1 MADELMVNYNDINYM
16 YDMIQKFPNKKYIVR
31 IRKDDKVNWEELR
44 MFNDKVNLIVALED
58 MLNAK
63 SNCGID
69 LKYYF
74 AYPITTWAE
83 VRLLLDLGVSELFI
97 DAPLTFDLEQLSKQV
112 NLPLRMVV
120 NKCYNESLPRKDG
133 MCGSYVRP
141 EDVEIYDR
149 YITTFE
155 FDTNTLSQEETLL
168 DIYKKGVW
176 PGNLNIL
183 LTNLNFNVD
192 NRGLPEE
199 FGEIRST
206 CQQSCQR
213 TGKCHFCENAFKFSR
228 AVDTARK
235 SYSSIGSS
243 PEALEASIDN

>member
-1 MADELMVNYNDINYM
+1 
-16 YDMIQKFPNKKYIVR
+16 
-31 IRKDDKVNWEELR
+31 

-155 FDTNTLSQEETLL
+155 FDTNALSQEETLL
-168 DIYKKGVW
+168 DIYKKGIW

-183 LTNLNFNVD
+183 LTNSLYCF
-192 NRGLPEE
+192 
-199 FGEIRST
+199 
-206 CQQSCQR
+206 
-213 TGKCHFCENAFKFSR
+213 
-228 AVDTARK
+228 
-235 SYSSIGSS
+235 
-243 PEALEASIDN
+243 

>member
-1 MADELMVNYNDINYM
+1 MVNYNDINYM

-83 VRLLLDLGVSELFI
+83 VRMLLDLGVSELFI

-120 NKCYNESLPRKDG
+120 NKCYNESLPR
-133 MCGSYVRP
+133 
-141 EDVEIYDR
+141 
-149 YITTFE
+149 
-155 FDTNTLSQEETLL
+155 NT
-168 DIYKKGVW
+168 
-176 PGNLNIL
+176 
-183 LTNLNFNVD
+183 
-192 NRGLPEE
+192 
-199 FGEIRST
+199 
-206 CQQSCQR
+206 
-213 TGKCHFCENAFKFSR
+213 
-228 AVDTARK
+228 K
-235 SYSSIGSS
+235 SYLF
-243 PEALEASIDN
+243 ALANTYDETYKTFLKKLKDFNIEENEFLKDYEKLEKMQILERVNNNGREI